1 MAKFGWNAKSIIR
14 GFSPIFHDYE
24 ILISLEC
31 AVDSEWNDVTN
42 FIVLCSFVELSIRRN
57 HKTQLWRSKANNII
71 QHYFHWQSTTFS
83 WPNTNFDGQKLHI
96 FIFSTCFCGQ
106 NMLRIGMQTYFHGQ
120 SATFSWA
127 RYNVFM
133 GKLNCVLSPHAC
145 CLTSV
150 VLVYWVFSL
159 RRKWAG
165 WRKGLAR

>member
-31 AVDSEWNDVTN
+31 AVDSEWNDVIN
-42 FIVLCSFVELSIRRN
+42 FIVLCSFVELFIRRN

-106 NMLRIGMQTYFHGQ
+106 NMLRFGRHIFMGKVQHFHEQ
-120 SATFSWA
+120 STMFSWA
-127 RYNVFM
+127 NWI
-133 GKLNCVLSPHAC
+133 AC
-145 CLTSV
+145 
-150 VLVYWVFSL
+150 YHHMRAASL
-159 RRKWAG
+159 A
-165 WRKGLAR
+165 LF